1 MKYKD
6 QRIRKMMIGHKA
18 LVFAHATDMSYGD
31 AVRAIEYILSKG
43 RRLSSISLDD
53 ITHIK
58 PESKGE

>member
-1 MKYKD
+1 
-6 QRIRKMMIGHKA
+6 MMIGHKA